1 MTNQDKLKQILASV
15 FNITLE
21 EITNDSSPDTIENW
35 DSLNHLNLVLAL
47 EEEFEINF
55 TEEQTVEILNY
66 ELLVI
71 TLREHG
77 IDI

>member
-15 FNITLE
+15 FNITVE

-71 TLREHG
+71 TLREQG